1 MINYSS
7 PRSLLLAG
15 AVIGVFTLGAA
26 AQQPANP
33 PAAAPPAAAPPAA
46 APPAAA
52 PPAAAP
58 LPPGSPLIGR
68 PAGNEAAAKLAPVA
82 PPPLPA
88 AVDKLPTA
96 KLKVPAGFN
105 IEVYAAGMAN
115 ARSLALGDKG
125 TVFVGSRL
133 LDKVYAIVDKDG
145 KRTVKVLAS
154 GLYRPNGVAFKNGTL
169 YIAELSKVSKI
180 DKVEDNLDN
189 PPKPTVIYDNLPK
202 DEAHGWKFI
211 AIGPDNKLYVE
222 VGQPGNNVLHDDAH
236 GQIRRMNLDGTGAEV
251 YAFGVRHSVGF
262 DWNPENKQ
270 MYFTDNGRDWMSEDV
285 PEDELNRVTKVGEH
299 FGAPYCLQG
308 NIPDP
313 EFGWGHSCS
322 EFTPP
327 VGLMGPHSASLGM
340 RFYTGSMF
348 PKSYKNAIIVAR
360 HGSWNRSKKFG
371 GDVVVVKLNKDGTV
385 KSKEPLITGFLENN
399 SYIGR
404 PVDVMQMKD
413 GSLLVSDDW
422 NGAVYRITY
431 GKPKV
436 AAQ

>member
-1 MINYSS
+1 MMICSS
-7 PRSLLLAG
+7 SRSLLLAG

-26 AQQPANP
+26 AQQPATP
-33 PAAAPPAAAPPAA
+33 SAAAPAAAPA
-46 APPAAA
+46 
-52 PPAAAP
+52 

-68 PAGNEAAAKLAPVA
+68 PADNEAAAKLAPVA
-82 PPPLPA
+82 PPPIA
-88 AVDKLPTA
+88 ASLDKLPVA

-115 ARSLALGDKG
+115 ARSLAAGDKG
-125 TVFVGSRL
+125 TIFVGSRL
-133 LDKVYAIVDKDG
+133 VGNVYAIANKDG
-145 KRTVKVLAS
+145 KRSVKVLAS
-154 GLYRPNGVAFKNGTL
+154 GLYRPNGVAFKDGTL

-180 DKVEDNLDN
+180 EKVEDNLDS
-189 PPKPTVIYDNLPK
+189 PAKPTMIYDNLPK

-262 DWNPENKQ
+262 DWHPETKQ
-270 MYFTDNGRDWMSEDV
+270 LYFTDNGRDWMSEDV
-285 PEDELNRVTKVGEH
+285 PEDELNRVTKIGED
-299 FGAPYCLQG
+299 FGAPYCYQG

-313 EFGWGHSCS
+313 EFGWGRSCS
-322 EFTPP
+322 EFVPP
-327 VGLMGPHSASLGM
+327 VGLTGPHAGTLGM

-348 PKSYKNAIIVAR
+348 PKSYKNIIFMAR

-371 GDVVVVKLNKDGTV
+371 GDVAVVKLNKDGTV
-385 KSKEPLITGFLENN
+385 KSIEPFLTGFLENN
-399 SYIGR
+399 NYVGR
-404 PVDVMQMKD
+404 PVDVLQMKD